1 MRKLFCIF
9 GVLFPMVLLA
19 KTTIDLFGDE
29 GSQADRVLK
38 QYSGPILAL
47 EESLHE
53 LLLSDQL
60 QTHPEKLNEA
70 GKRKRALVNKIKKEY
85 GYAYVD
91 VSTVNYSSD
100 SVYITIEVIRK
111 EQTHRLRF
119 IDDHRP
125 VKHSARKDLIHDME
139 RYNELGTTLF
149 LNDQLN
155 PEKLDCPVYHCTW
168 GFEHPK
174 LKPFY
179 APFQQGV
186 SAQKSLILET
196 LDADTDPERRAA
208 AVFLVG
214 HFANPQEI
222 IDLLLPHVLDKD
234 SGVRNNAM
242 RVIGTTLAKYKTA
255 RVNIEPFLHLLSSP
269 YDTDRN
275 KSLLVL
281 LQVCDA
287 NRQKMIQEGKES
299 LLALLALKQPN
310 NHEPAYQILKKISG
324 KNYTDTDLKSWKA
337 WADSV
342 QVSNQ

>member
-1 MRKLFCIF
+1 
-9 GVLFPMVLLA
+9 MVLSA

-29 GSQADRVLK
+29 GSQAERVLK
-38 QYSGPILAL
+38 QYSGPIMAL

-53 LLLSDQL
+53 LLVTDQL
-60 QTHPEKLNEA
+60 QAHPEKLNEV
-70 GKRKRALVNKIKKEY
+70 GERKRVLVNKIKKDY

-111 EQTHRLRF
+111 EQPHRLKF

-125 VKHSARKDLIHDME
+125 VTHRATKDLIHDME

-155 PEKLDCPVYHCTW
+155 PEKLDCPFYHCTW

-174 LKPFY
+174 LKPFH
-179 APFQQGV
+179 AQFQQGV

-196 LDADTDPERRAA
+196 LHADPDPERRAA

-214 HFANPQEI
+214 HFDNPQEI
-222 IDLLLPHVLDKD
+222 IDLLVPHVLDND
-234 SGVRNNAM
+234 SGIRNNAM
-242 RVIGTTLAKYKTA
+242 RVIGTTLTKYKTA
-255 RVNIEPFLHLLSSP
+255 HVNIDPFLHLLSSP

-324 KNYTDTDLKSWKA
+324 KNYSDTDLKSWKA

-342 QVSNQ
+342 QATN